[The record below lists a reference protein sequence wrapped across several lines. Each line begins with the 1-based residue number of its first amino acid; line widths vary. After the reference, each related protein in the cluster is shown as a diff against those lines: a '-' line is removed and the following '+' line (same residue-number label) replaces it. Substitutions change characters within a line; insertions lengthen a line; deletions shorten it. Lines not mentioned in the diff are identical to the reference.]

1 MESRV
6 QYLFLALTFFVASAT
21 VYAKDDGP
29 LRENDDQTILDV
41 VVDPGIKRN
50 KVDERKIDS
59 ENFEVGIYAGVM
71 SIEDFGSN
79 NVYGIRAAF
88 HISEDWFIEGALGQ
102 TQASETSWEDLS
114 GNNLLTEEERT
125 LTYYNASLGVN
136 LFPGEVFLGKNRAF
150 NTSYY
155 LIAGIG
161 GTEFAN
167 DRFFT
172 YNFGGGFRL
181 AATDW
186 IAFHV
191 DFRNHLFSH
200 NIFGEDKSIQNL
212 ETHVGMTL
220 FF

>member
-1 MESRV
+1 MESRI
-6 QYLFLALTFFVASAT
+6 QYLFLACAIFASAIAQ
-21 VYAKDDGP
+21 AKDDSP
-29 LRENDDQTILDV
+29 IRENDDQTILDV

-50 KVDERKIDS
+50 KVDERKIDT
-59 ENFEVGIYAGVM
+59 ENFEVGVYAGVM

-88 HISEDWFIEGALGQ
+88 HISEDWFIEGVLGE
-102 TQASETSWEDLS
+102 TKASESSWETLS
-114 GNNLLTEEERT
+114 RIPRLSEEERK

-136 LFPGEVFLGKNRAF
+136 LFPGEVFLGKNRSF

-161 GTEFAN
+161 GTEFAG
-167 DRFFT
+167 DKFFT

-212 ETHVGMTL
+212 ETHMGMTV